1 MEEINDIPL
10 SSLSGGNDSVRMP
23 IENLIHIIRGQQT
36 MLDSDL
42 AKLYGVETRVLN
54 QAVKRNIERFPADF
68 MFQLTKEETDDL
80 RSQIATS
87 SSRSQN
93 VILNVD
99 SENLKS
105 QKEISNSRSQF
116 VTLKQGHN
124 IKYLPYAF
132 TENGVAMLSSVLR
145 SKTAIDVNIRIMRA
159 FTAMRSFL
167 MSNAHI
173 FQRLETVEH
182 NYLIVNRHLSEHDR
196 KFEEILSRLDDKE
209 AEPIEGFFYE
219 GQIFDAYTLI
229 SDLVRKADTRII
241 LIDNYVDDRVLKT
254 LDKRKDGV
262 SATVFTNPRNSQ
274 INLDIRR
281 HNAQY
286 PEINLRHCTNVHDRF
301 LIIDD
306 TVYFIGGSI
315 KDLGKKIVAFSQMHQ
330 SPDDILSKIR

>member
-1 MEEINDIPL
+1 
-10 SSLSGGNDSVRMP
+10 MP

-132 TENGVAMLSSVLR
+132 TENG
-145 SKTAIDVNIRIMRA
+145 
-159 FTAMRSFL
+159 
-167 MSNAHI
+167 
-173 FQRLETVEH
+173 
-182 NYLIVNRHLSEHDR
+182 
-196 KFEEILSRLDDKE
+196 
-209 AEPIEGFFYE
+209 
-219 GQIFDAYTLI
+219 
-229 SDLVRKADTRII
+229 
-241 LIDNYVDDRVLKT
+241 
-254 LDKRKDGV
+254 
-262 SATVFTNPRNSQ
+262 
-274 INLDIRR
+274 
-281 HNAQY
+281 
-286 PEINLRHCTNVHDRF
+286 
-301 LIIDD
+301 
-306 TVYFIGGSI
+306 
-315 KDLGKKIVAFSQMHQ
+315 
-330 SPDDILSKIR
+330 